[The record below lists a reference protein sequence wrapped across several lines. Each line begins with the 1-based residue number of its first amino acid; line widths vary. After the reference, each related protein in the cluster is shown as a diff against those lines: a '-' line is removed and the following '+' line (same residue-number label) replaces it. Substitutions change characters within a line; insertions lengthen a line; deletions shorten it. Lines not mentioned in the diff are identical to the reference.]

1 MPLLEVIVASTR
13 DQRVGRIIADW
24 FVAHARAHGSFDVE
38 LLDLRELALPLLDE
52 PHHPRFKRYEHAH
65 TKAWSAIV
73 DRADAFVFVT
83 PEYNYGCPPAL
94 VNAID
99 YLWAE
104 WQYKPLGFVSYG
116 GISGG
121 TRSAQMTKLIA
132 TTVKLI
138 PIPEAVTIPLVAQHI
153 KDGAFD
159 STDKHTGSIAP
170 MLVELR
176 RWTDALAGLRHQ
188 GSGVKP

>member
-1 MPLLEVIVASTR
+1 MPALQVIVASTR

-24 FVAHARAHGSFDVE
+24 FVVHARAHGSFDVE
-38 LLDLRELALPLLDE
+38 LIDLKDLALPLLDE
-52 PHHPRFKRYEHAH
+52 PHHPRFKRYQHAH
-65 TKAWSAIV
+65 TKAWSALV

-94 VNAID
+94 INALD
-99 YLWAE
+99 YLWVE

-121 TRSAQMTKLIA
+121 TRSVQMTKLIA
-132 TTVKLI
+132 TTLKLVA
-138 PIPEAVTIPLVAQHI
+138 IPEAVTIPLVAQHI
-153 KDGAFD
+153 KEGTFD

-176 RWTDALAGLRHQ
+176 RWTDALAGLRA
-188 GSGVKP
+188 KA